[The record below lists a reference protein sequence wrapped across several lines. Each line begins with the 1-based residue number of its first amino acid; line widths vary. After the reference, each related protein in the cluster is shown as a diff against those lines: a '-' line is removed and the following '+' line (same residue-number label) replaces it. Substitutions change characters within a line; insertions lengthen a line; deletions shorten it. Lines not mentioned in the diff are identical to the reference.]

1 MITTKD
7 GSVKIYKV
15 VTIDSITHRI
25 DNQAYY
31 FSNAVAELYA
41 KELQE
46 RIDET
51 AAGGVVTVEIQT
63 DYVHNEPITL

>member
-1 MITTKD
+1 MIIDK
-7 GSVKIYKV
+7 GGNVKIYKV
-15 VTIDSITHRI
+15 VTIDNITHRI

-41 KELQE
+41 KDLQE

-51 AAGGVVTVEIQT
+51 ASCGTITVKIQT
-63 DYVHNEPITL
+63 DYVRNEPITL